1 MNYAAIKKHDVANG
15 PGVRVSLFVS
25 GCEHYCK
32 DCFNSE
38 AWDFSYGEHFTR
50 KTEEEILSALNPAY
64 IKGFSLLGGEPFH
77 PANQDALLSLLKR
90 IKSEYPEKDIWC
102 YTGYIYENELLGHG
116 DAATKTA
123 AEMLGY
129 IDVLVDGR
137 FVEDLKNLSLRFR
150 GSENQRIIDLKASR
164 AIGKTVLWSGMN
176 GTVSFEK

>member
-50 KTEEEILSALNPAY
+50 KTEEEILSALKPAY

-164 AIGKTVLWSGMN
+164 AMGKTVLWDDLS
-176 GTVSFEK
+176 

>member
-50 KTEEEILSALNPAY
+50 KTEEEILFALKPAY

>member
-15 PGVRVSLFVS
+15 PGIRVSLFVS

-50 KTEEEILSALNPAY
+50 KTEEEILSALKPAY

-77 PANQDALLSLLKR
+77 PANQDALLLLLKR

-164 AIGKTVLWSGMN
+164 AIGKTVLWDDLS
-176 GTVSFEK
+176 

>member
-50 KTEEEILSALNPAY
+50 KTEEEILSALKPAY

>member
-50 KTEEEILSALNPAY
+50 KTEEEILSALKPAY

-164 AIGKTVLWSGMN
+164 AIGKTVLWDDLS
-176 GTVSFEK
+176 